1 MCIRD
6 SIHLDQ
12 DNQFYVR
19 SLVQIAHCHD
29 IIVLAEGVETLQE
42 WDCLCQLGINGGQG
56 YLLGKPDSKIR

>member
-1 MCIRD
+1 
-6 SIHLDQ
+6 
-12 DNQFYVR
+12 
-19 SLVQIAHCHD
+19 VQIAHCHD